1 MRADLALRP
10 TQQIDRAVFQRAPK
24 QQYLYKTLDDV
35 LKEQSTRFQNKKP
48 GEQTREKIIDMTGRE
63 QRVLHNYDSISSK
76 QQEREQVFSL
86 EELTHNLDLVIESC
100 EEAMIRS
107 HRRYVTRRIAL
118 CRQLSRL
125 PCYSGRRKFDEDTTV
140 ALKYDLAHVQKMMQE
155 EQTKMNRLHVLV
167 NMIDQYV
174 IDISRTALRILVV
187 F

>member
-1 MRADLALRP
+1 MNFALKGKHE
-10 TQQIDRAVFQRAPK
+10 IDRAVFQRAPK

-63 QRVLHNYDSISSK
+63 QRVLQNYDSISTK

-107 HRRYVTRRIAL
+107 HRRYVTQLIAFL
-118 CRQLSRL
+118 
-125 PCYSGRRKFDEDTTV
+125 RK
-140 ALKYDLAHVQKMMQE
+140 LL
-155 EQTKMNRLHVLV
+155 
-167 NMIDQYV
+167 
-174 IDISRTALRILVV
+174 
-187 F
+187 